1 MFERRLNNRASF
13 PVYLENY
20 PEYISRIMRW
30 ARGPWE
36 DTSYQCLLG
45 NFQRWRTKLAINCT
59 FSNFLCSWGLNVK
72 SVYESW
78 VMVASVATMLA
89 IQNVTLKRCTDLLV
103 PGNFIRNID
112 CNQYVE
118 YLKDSRFWLHPRVS
132 LIIVNRNR
140 H

>member
-1 MFERRLNNRASF
+1 
-13 PVYLENY
+13 
-20 PEYISRIMRW
+20 
-30 ARGPWE
+30 
-36 DTSYQCLLG
+36 
-45 NFQRWRTKLAINCT
+45 
-59 FSNFLCSWGLNVK
+59 
-72 SVYESW
+72 
-78 VMVASVATMLA
+78 MLA

>member
-1 MFERRLNNRASF
+1 MQLASLILIRWIEIYPVGSGIKRLNNRTSF
-13 PVYLENY
+13 LVYLENY
-20 PEYISRIMRW
+20 PEYIWRIMRW

-45 NFQRWRTKLAINCT
+45 NFQDGEGSWLSIVRFVR
-59 FSNFLCSWGLNVK
+59 NFLCCWGLNVT

-112 CNQYVE
+112 CNQ
-118 YLKDSRFWLHPRVS
+118 
-132 LIIVNRNR
+132 
-140 H
+140 